1 MNLFSYVF
9 AVTGRTYR
17 RMASSSGISGKYDFV
32 EKGKKILGAA
42 LNYMD
47 IVRSRNVAVPKEPLL
62 FLKPT
67 SSYEIEGKPIV
78 IPRVFTKVAH
88 EVELGVII
96 GKKCKNVSKEEA
108 LNYVSGYCLALDMT
122 AQCNLGV
129 ARANGHPWSLG
140 KGFDTSTPV
149 SRLISCSEIKDP
161 HNLPLWL
168 KVNGELR
175 QRGNTADL
183 IFKVDDLI
191 AYASKYMT
199 LEPND
204 LILTGTPDGASPIKS
219 GDVIEAGIGD
229 NVQIKFVV
237 VDEDQANKCAC

>member
-1 MNLFSYVF
+1 MFSSFF
-9 AVTGRTYR
+9 AVTGTILRK
-17 RMASSSGISGKYDFV
+17 MSSASLSEKHGFV
-32 EKGKKILGAA
+32 VNGKKILGAA

-47 IVRSRNVAVPKEPLL
+47 IVRARNVPVPTEPLL

-67 SSYEIEGKPIV
+67 TTYVVEGKPIV
-78 IPRVFTKVAH
+78 IPRVFSKVAH

-96 GKKCKNVSKEEA
+96 GKKCKNITKEDA
-108 LNYVSGYCLALDMT
+108 LNYISGYCLALDMT
-122 AQCNLGV
+122 AQCNLGL
-129 ARANGHPWSLG
+129 ARKNGHPWSLG

-149 SRLISCSEIKDP
+149 SGFISTNEIKDP
-161 HNLPLWL
+161 HNVPLWL

-175 QRGNTADL
+175 QQGNTADL

-204 LILTGTPDGASPIKS
+204 LILTGTPDGALAVKG
-219 GDVIEAGIGD
+219 GDIIEAGIGD
-229 NVQIKFVV
+229 SVRIKFIVV
-237 VDEDQANKCAC
+237 GEDVEKPSAL